1 MNNSNNSDNES
12 TGATSVSNAK
22 RTFEES
28 QGHHSGAP
36 DNSDLA
42 DTGGSD
48 GDHHPQSGADST
60 LTRSEIEEAV
70 QAYRA
75 ALLKRAKLQP
85 VWDPIEPSSEEEDED
100 LEGASCVPAVTPAVR
115 GSPVEQ
121 ANTAVKGDARLLAAY
136 FPKLRQWDNDLGSK
150 STSSEPGF
158 QSLTLKAPRWEG
170 PLDDYA
176 SWHTY
181 MTKAERYI
189 INGGHQHPAGGI
201 DVQIEQQLRFIM
213 MKVAPLE
220 AWQQLSHLNWLRAV
234 DDIQRRFQVATLP
247 TKLALGQRADGAPD
261 IAPFLESVIAMD
273 QVSAASARDKKK
285 LVHAALKDASL
296 GALAESVWPWCTDKT
311 KSLNDLMTMVV
322 DGLASYTAQIKQMR
336 AQGLYVA
343 VSRKSNKKDFEAK
356 TPAATVAVFHGN
368 KSKQVHRKKMQPQDN
383 QSCFLCD
390 QFGHY
395 AHECPKR
402 GIVKDLLKLKSKE

>member
-136 FPKLRQWDNDLGSK
+136 FPKLRQWDCGRL
-150 STSSEPGF
+150 
-158 QSLTLKAPRWEG
+158 
-170 PLDDYA
+170 
-176 SWHTY
+176 H
-181 MTKAERYI
+181 
-189 INGGHQHPAGGI
+189 
-201 DVQIEQQLRFIM
+201 
-213 MKVAPLE
+213 
-220 AWQQLSHLNWLRAV
+220 
-234 DDIQRRFQVATLP
+234 
-247 TKLALGQRADGAPD
+247 
-261 IAPFLESVIAMD
+261 
-273 QVSAASARDKKK
+273 
-285 LVHAALKDASL
+285 
-296 GALAESVWPWCTDKT
+296 
-311 KSLNDLMTMVV
+311 
-322 DGLASYTAQIKQMR
+322 
-336 AQGLYVA
+336 
-343 VSRKSNKKDFEAK
+343 
-356 TPAATVAVFHGN
+356 
-368 KSKQVHRKKMQPQDN
+368 
-383 QSCFLCD
+383 
-390 QFGHY
+390 
-395 AHECPKR
+395 
-402 GIVKDLLKLKSKE
+402 